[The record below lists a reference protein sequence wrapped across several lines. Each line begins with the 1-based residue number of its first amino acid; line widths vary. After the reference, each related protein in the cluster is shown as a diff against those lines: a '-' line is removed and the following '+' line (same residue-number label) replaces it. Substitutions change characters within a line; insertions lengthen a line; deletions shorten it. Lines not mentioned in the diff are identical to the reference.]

1 MGNFYKN
8 IRNFLLPLRNKIEL
22 AISAFSKKERV
33 VFIVLSAIL
42 VLSAIVLIEKVNLS
56 FMVNIPARGGT
67 ITEGSVGSPR
77 FINPVLA
84 YSPADNDLVSLVYS
98 GLMRKTPDGN
108 LIPDLAEKYEA
119 SKDGLSYTFT
129 LKNKIFFQ
137 DGKPVTAND
146 IVFTIEKIKDPIIKS
161 PKKANWD
168 GVTVNKIDEQTVQFI
183 LKRPYASFLENTTLG
198 ILPEHIW
205 KEARI
210 EISDYNINPIGSGP
224 YQIYSVTKKADGIIN
239 SLKMKSFAKFL
250 LGKPYVSNINF
261 DFYANEDD
269 LVSALLNGNVQQA
282 SSITPEN
289 AEILKEKKYVLE
301 SSTLPRI
308 FGLFFNQNQN
318 QIFTDKNIV
327 RAINLAIDKDRI
339 VREVLSGYGVTI
351 DEPIPKNVISYQE
364 LNKADNSTLQEKLNQ
379 AKDLLAKDG
388 WQKGVDGFLVK
399 TTTYGKSTAKN
410 SKLSPALKKGTVLSF
425 TISTSNTPE
434 LIKTSDIIKENLE
447 SIGIKVE
454 VKTFEIGNLNQ
465 TVIRPRKY
473 DALLFGEVIN
483 HESDL
488 FAFWHSSQR
497 NDPGQNIA
505 MYTNAKV
512 DKILEDTF
520 TILDQNAR
528 IKKYAE
534 FESEI
539 EKDMPAVFLYS
550 PDFIYVISR
559 DLKGLSMDH
568 IISSSDRFS
577 NVYSWYLKTDN
588 VWKIFSK

>member
-1 MGNFYKN
+1 M
-8 IRNFLLPLRNKIEL
+8 
-22 AISAFSKKERV
+22 
-33 VFIVLSAIL
+33 
-42 VLSAIVLIEKVNLS
+42 
-56 FMVNIPARGGT
+56 
-67 ITEGSVGSPR
+67 
-77 FINPVLA
+77 
-84 YSPADNDLVSLVYS
+84 
-98 GLMRKTPDGN
+98 
-108 LIPDLAEKYEA
+108 
-119 SKDGLSYTFT
+119 
-129 LKNKIFFQ
+129 
-137 DGKPVTAND
+137 
-146 IVFTIEKIKDPIIKS
+146 
-161 PKKANWD
+161 
-168 GVTVNKIDEQTVQFI
+168 
-183 LKRPYASFLENTTLG
+183 
-198 ILPEHIW
+198 
-205 KEARI
+205 
-210 EISDYNINPIGSGP
+210 
-224 YQIYSVTKKADGIIN
+224 
-239 SLKMKSFAKFL
+239 
-250 LGKPYVSNINF
+250 
-261 DFYANEDD
+261 
-269 LVSALLNGNVQQA
+269 
-282 SSITPEN
+282 
-289 AEILKEKKYVLE
+289 
-301 SSTLPRI
+301 
-308 FGLFFNQNQN
+308 
-318 QIFTDKNIV
+318 
-327 RAINLAIDKDRI
+327 
-339 VREVLSGYGVTI
+339 SGYGVTI

>member
-488 FAFWHSSQR
+488 FAFWLHREMTPVKTLQCIQMQKWIKYWR
-497 NDPGQNIA
+497 
-505 MYTNAKV
+505 
-512 DKILEDTF
+512 ILLLF
-520 TILDQNAR
+520 S
-528 IKKYAE
+528 IK
-534 FESEI
+534 
-539 EKDMPAVFLYS
+539 MPE
-550 PDFIYVISR
+550 
-559 DLKGLSMDH
+559 
-568 IISSSDRFS
+568 
-577 NVYSWYLKTDN
+577 
-588 VWKIFSK
+588 